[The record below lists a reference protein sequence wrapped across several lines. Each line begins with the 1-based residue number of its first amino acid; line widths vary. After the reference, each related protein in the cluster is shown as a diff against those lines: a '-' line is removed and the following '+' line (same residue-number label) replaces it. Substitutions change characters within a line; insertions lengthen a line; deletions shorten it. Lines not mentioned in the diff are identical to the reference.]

1 VFAEAP
7 FGVTTVTFTVPASVG
22 AAALMNVGET
32 TEKLEDSFGPKY
44 TAVAPS
50 NPLPTMVTVAPP
62 PADTVDGEI
71 ELTTG
76 APLATLVASAST
88 ATRGSRGLGPSAT

>member
-1 VFAEAP
+1 
-7 FGVTTVTFTVPASVG
+7 
-22 AAALMNVGET
+22 
-32 TEKLEDSFGPKY
+32 
-44 TAVAPS
+44 
-50 NPLPTMVTVAPP
+50 MVTVAPP

-88 ATRGSRGLGPSAT
+88 ATRESRGLGPSAT